1 MAIEDYIDLADLYI
15 DNDTRKIYSN
25 KILEDLKNN
34 KKRYCIDCWSEMKIS
49 KKWNIY
55 CSSICWENNIWIINE
70 KNQEEEQKIYDLI

>member
-34 KKRYCIDCWSEMKIS
+34 KKRYCIDC
-49 KKWNIY
+49 
-55 CSSICWENNIWIINE
+55 
-70 KNQEEEQKIYDLI
+70 